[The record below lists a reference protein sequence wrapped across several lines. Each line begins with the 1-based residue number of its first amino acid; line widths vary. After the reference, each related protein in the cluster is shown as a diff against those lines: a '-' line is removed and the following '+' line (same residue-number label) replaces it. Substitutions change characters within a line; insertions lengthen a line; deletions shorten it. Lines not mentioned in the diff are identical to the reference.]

1 MSAGIVDVEGVMWNE
16 GVNAL
21 GINNACI
28 THHARNNSCALSL
41 TRTHGGTQMQDAR
54 TRAALLA
61 VCLACLLGS
70 GYILLKGRQTAPPPI
85 VFSNPIPVP
94 ASPSTPV
101 TAASATNTSS
111 KRPKP
116 LFVAVAGAVRRP
128 SLYLLPPGSRVMQ
141 ALLAAGGPAAGAD
154 MDAVNLAQPVTD
166 GEKVFVPKRGTT
178 PVPPSPSPVLAAAGK
193 PPAAPAAL
201 SAVKAAKGS
210 GSRSGKISAD
220 SGEQIG
226 LNTATAEQLQR
237 IPGIGPS
244 MAARIV
250 AYRQQA
256 GGFGK
261 VEDLTLVTGI
271 GPKKYAKIA
280 PFVTL

>member
-1 MSAGIVDVEGVMWNE
+1 
-16 GVNAL
+16 
-21 GINNACI
+21 
-28 THHARNNSCALSL
+28 
-41 TRTHGGTQMQDAR
+41 MQDAR
-54 TRAALLA
+54 TRAALLT

-70 GYILLKGRQTAPPPI
+70 GYVLLKGRQTAPPPI
-85 VFSNPIPVP
+85 VFSNPPPVSADP
-94 ASPSTPV
+94 AAPG
-101 TAASATNTSS
+101 AAAPATNTPNTNTATLSASNSS
-111 KRPKP
+111 AAKRPKP
-116 LFVAVAGAVRRP
+116 LFIDVAGAVRRP

-141 ALLAAGGPAAGAD
+141 ALVAAGGPAAGAD
-154 MDAVNLAQPVTD
+154 IDAVNLAQPVTD
-166 GEKVFVPKRGTT
+166 GEKVFVPKRGAA
-178 PVPPSPSPVLAAAGK
+178 PIPLPRSPAAASIS
-193 PPAAPAAL
+193 PNSAAAAP

-210 GSRSGKISAD
+210 SGSRSGKLSAD
-220 SGEQIG
+220 SGEQVG
-226 LNTATAEQLQR
+226 LNTATAEQLQS

-280 PFVTL
+280 PFLTLN